1 MSILYP
7 VGMDSGNGDDPS
19 IRRKHKWTAWKQYKQ
34 ECLQQRFDEGIDV
47 NGSVIAGAV
56 SMHTMLLRSRKIYD
70 LLWRTVGHR
79 WYGAFTTGVHTNLK
93 IIAFLVLIVY
103 AYTKMK
109 LIRPNWRLHLF
120 HAIDSV
126 LFLLLLAMKN
136 TYHRATQERSCN
148 SDSDSTGNAFQS
160 SRIAS
165 YRSDTRNLISLLLF
179 MLLNRIS
186 GGTTQRTLEED
197 FFFSSSGNLLLAY
210 FLM

>member
-1 MSILYP
+1 
-7 VGMDSGNGDDPS
+7 MDSGNDDNPS
-19 IRRKHKWTAWKQYKQ
+19 ERRKRKWTAWKQYKQ
-34 ECLQQRFDEGIDV
+34 ECLQQQRFDERVEANESAI
-47 NGSVIAGAV
+47 IAAGAAD
-56 SMHTMLLRSRKIYD
+56 MRRMMGSRKIYD

-79 WYGAFTTGVHTNLK
+79 WYGAFTNSVHTNLK
-93 IIAFLVLIVY
+93 IIAFLALIVY

-109 LIRPNWRLHLF
+109 LVRPNWRLHLF

-136 TYHRATQERSCN
+136 TYHRAAQERPSN
-148 SDSDSTGNAFQS
+148 SDSDTTDNALQPS
-160 SRIAS
+160 KVAS